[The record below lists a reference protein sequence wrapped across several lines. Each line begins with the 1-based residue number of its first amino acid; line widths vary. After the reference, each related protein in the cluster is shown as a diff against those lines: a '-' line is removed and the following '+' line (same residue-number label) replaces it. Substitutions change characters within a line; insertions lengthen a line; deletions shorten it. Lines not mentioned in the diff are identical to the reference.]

1 VHLSRGEDGVVY
13 LSHGVIENTVVDETI
28 KSLAIVLHEKHALNK
43 TGFGD
48 VQGVLGWFSADSSSR
63 HCCTR

>member
-48 VQGVLGWFSADSSSR
+48 VQGVYFR
-63 HCCTR
+63 VVY